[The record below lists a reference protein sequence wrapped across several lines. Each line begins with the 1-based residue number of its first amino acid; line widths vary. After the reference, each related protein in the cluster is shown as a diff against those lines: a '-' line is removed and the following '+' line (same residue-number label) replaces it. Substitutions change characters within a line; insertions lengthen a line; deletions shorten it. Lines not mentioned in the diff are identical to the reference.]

1 MASQLAELKEATDD
15 IEETVDDGQAGLDAF
30 AGDPP
35 GTTRSRKP
43 TIARQTVTMAATT
56 TTPTPDSPTSRR
68 RRETETPMGRITM
81 TTEATRATG
90 ATRARE
96 TATMPARSRQARGQ
110 RRCRRRRDRWRRRG
124 RRSRRRSARA
134 RLHHREGPLDA
145 RRTRHPAGDARGRR
159 LRALR
164 PGCRRAQVGGGLR
177 RLDARLRSVD
187 VRAGRRALAG
197 VRPPRD
203 GRRGDEPLRP
213 ARHIDPNAIRGALAR
228 RSRSTSM

>member
-1 MASQLAELKEATDD
+1 
-15 IEETVDDGQAGLDAF
+15 
-30 AGDPP
+30 
-35 GTTRSRKP
+35 
-43 TIARQTVTMAATT
+43 
-56 TTPTPDSPTSRR
+56 
-68 RRETETPMGRITM
+68 
-81 TTEATRATG
+81 
-90 ATRARE
+90 
-96 TATMPARSRQARGQ
+96 MPARSRQARGQ

-213 ARHIDPNAIRGALAR
+213 ARHRPQRDSRRARVARGRLRCERPPHRGRVGHHRTARDDRQARAGDAGPRGERPRREDGEDPRRTAGVRRLLHCRHRPGHRAHASRTLRHRRGRDDRAGGRPTGGR
-228 RSRSTSM
+228 RGRPGDRRAHP